1 VLAGAG
7 QPLWRG
13 KLAADLGG
21 QPVIAHVARALSGLA
36 LARRVVVAGPD
47 VPPLPGFE
55 TIPLDPPGA
64 PLSRSLAQ
72 GVAALEMWTPLVALA
87 DMPMVPPAHFAAL
100 VAAFDGNRIASQCAG
115 QVLPP
120 AIFGAGH
127 CRAQGPVGDRGAG
140 ALLRGAPALALDPA
154 HALDIDRPRP
164 RPRASPA
171 RRARLIFI
179 QAGG

>member
-1 VLAGAG
+1 MLAGGRASRFG
-7 QPLWRG
+7 GG

-21 QPVIAHVARALSGLA
+21 QPVIAHVAHALSGLA

-72 GVAALEMWTPLVALA
+72 GVAALEDVDAVLVALA

-127 CRAQGPVGDRGAG
+127 FAALRALSGDRGAG

-154 HALDIDRPRP
+154 HALDIDRPKDLA
-164 RPRASPA
+164 RAQALLDA
-171 RRARLIFI
+171 RA
-179 QAGG
+179 

>member
-1 VLAGAG
+1 MS
-7 QPLWRG
+7 
-13 KLAADLGG
+13 
-21 QPVIAHVARALSGLA
+21 RALSGLA

-72 GVAALEMWTPLVALA
+72 GVAALEDVDAVLVALA

-100 VAAFDGNRIASQCAG
+100 VAAFDADRIASQCAG
-115 QVLPP
+115 RAAARDLRRRP
-120 AIFGAGH
+120 F
-127 CRAQGPVGDRGAG
+127 CRAQGPVGGSRRG

-154 HALDIDRPRP
+154 HALDIDRPEDLA
-164 RPRASPA
+164 RAQALLDA
-171 RRARLIFI
+171 RA
-179 QAGG
+179 